1 MTTVFV
7 QVIRFSRPQL
17 LTFPEQNRTR
27 ISVDPGP
34 FSPLFYDQL
43 GSSSKRIPLRE
54 ITRVGFSTL
63 VAIHSR
69 LQSNPNFL
77 GRNEYK
83 VEAMV
88 MSVSVDGF
96 LKHLSDS
103 GVMSSAEISKVEAQ
117 IPASKRT
124 RDADSLARELVR
136 LKMLTPFQAD
146 NLNQTQPAPLII
158 GNYVIQDKIGA
169 GGMGVVYKAQHRR
182 MKRIVAVKVLST
194 ASLRDTDTVKRFLRE
209 AEAAAKLN
217 HPNIVAAFDADEING
232 IPFLAMEFVEGQDLS
247 AYVRENGPMPLEKTL
262 DCILQAAQGLEHA
275 HLQGLVHRDIKP
287 ANILLTSQS
296 TVKILDMGLARL
308 HTINADTATSSAGEI
323 TQAGSVVGTIDFMS
337 PEQALD
343 SIQVD
348 PSSDMYSLG
357 ATLFFL
363 MTGKPMYEHPSLMA
377 RLIAHREAPL
387 PSICALRPDAPPQI
401 DTVFR
406 KMVAKKKEDRYESMT
421 AVIQQ
426 LRDWK
431 NAVETGSASISAPE
445 LIVPKS
451 VMDMIFDDE

>member
-1 MTTVFV
+1 
-7 QVIRFSRPQL
+7 
-17 LTFPEQNRTR
+17 
-27 ISVDPGP
+27 
-34 FSPLFYDQL
+34 
-43 GSSSKRIPLRE
+43 
-54 ITRVGFSTL
+54 
-63 VAIHSR
+63 
-69 LQSNPNFL
+69 
-77 GRNEYK
+77 
-83 VEAMV
+83 

-103 GVMSSAEISKVEAQ
+103 GVMSSADISNVEAQ
-117 IPASKRT
+117 IPAAKRS

-146 NLNQTQPAPLII
+146 NLNQTEPAPLLI
-158 GNYVIQDKIGA
+158 GNYVIQDKIGS

-182 MKRIVAVKVLST
+182 MKRTVAVKVLSSD
-194 ASLRDTDTVKRFLRE
+194 SLRDTDTVKRFLRE
-209 AEAAAKLN
+209 AEAAAKLS
-217 HPNIVAAFDADEING
+217 HPNIVAAFDADEANG

-247 AYVRENGPMPLEKTL
+247 ACVRTNGPMSLDQAL

-275 HLQGLVHRDIKP
+275 HQQGLVHRDIKP
-287 ANILLTSQS
+287 ANILITPQG

-308 HTINADTATSSAGEI
+308 HTINADTASSGAGEI
-323 TQAGSVVGTIDFMS
+323 TQAGSVVGTVDFMS

-348 PSSDMYSLG
+348 PSSDIYSLG
-357 ATLFFL
+357 ATLYYL
-363 MTGKPMYEHPSLMA
+363 MTGKAMYELPSLMA
-377 RLIAHREAPL
+377 RLIAHRESPL

-421 AVIQQ
+421 AVIRQ

-431 NAVETGSASISAPE
+431 NAVESGSATMSSPE

-451 VMDMIFDDE
+451 VMDVIFDDN